1 MKLFAYS
8 LREYD
13 ELACLEAQAAEHG
26 FEFGWTSDSP
36 TLENVELARGCDSIL
51 IITTPMDAPL
61 LDAFHAIGVR
71 FIATRS
77 IGFDH
82 IDLPHAYEL
91 GMRIGHAAYA
101 PDGVADYTV
110 MLIVMALRKV
120 KYVFAKAAAQDF
132 DLRGNIGRSLSSCTV
147 GIVGTGS
154 IGCALAKRLQ
164 GFGCQILAYDPF
176 PREDVAQMA
185 RYVELDELLRLS
197 DVVTLHAPGTKANLH
212 MIGAEQLALMKP
224 DAVLVNA
231 ARGNLVDT
239 EALIDAIERGVIGA
253 AALDTI
259 EHELNLY
266 YLDRGGMALPNRDRA
281 TLIAFPN
288 VVVSPHMAFYTQ
300 EAVEGMIASNV
311 SALLAFEAGGESPYE
326 IPR

>member
-13 ELACLEAQAAEHG
+13 ELACLEAQAAKHG
-26 FEFGWTSDSP
+26 FEFGWTAESP
-36 TLENVELARGCDSIL
+36 TLDNVELAKGCDSIL

-61 LDAFHAIGVR
+61 LDAFWAIGVR
-71 FIATRS
+71 GIATRS

-82 IDLPHAYEL
+82 IDLDHAYEL
-91 GMRIGHAAYA
+91 GFRVGHAAYA

-120 KYVFAKAAAQDF
+120 KYVFAKAGVQDF
-132 DLRGNIGRSLSSCTV
+132 TLRGNIGRSLCSCTV

-154 IGCALAKRLQ
+154 IGTAMARRLA
-164 GFGCQILAYDPF
+164 GFGCKLLACDPY
-176 PREDVAQMA
+176 PNEQVAA
-185 RYVELDELLRLS
+185 LAEYVELDELLRRS
-197 DVVTLHAPGTKANLH
+197 DVVTLHALGTPANLH

-239 EALIDAIERGVIGA
+239 QALIDALEQGTIGA

-259 EHELNLY
+259 ENELNLY
-266 YLDRGGMALPNRDRA
+266 YLDKTRDVLPNRDRA
-281 TLIAFPN
+281 TLMSFPN

-300 EAVEGMIASNV
+300 EAVEGMIQSNV
-311 SALLAFEAGGESPYE
+311 DALLDFEAGRESRYE